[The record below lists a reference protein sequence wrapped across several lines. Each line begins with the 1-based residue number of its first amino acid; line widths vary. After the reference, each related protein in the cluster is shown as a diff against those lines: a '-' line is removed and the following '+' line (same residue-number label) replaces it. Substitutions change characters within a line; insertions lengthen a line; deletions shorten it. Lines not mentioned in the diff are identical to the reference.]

1 LLVKKEAT
9 EMAYITTE
17 EVRAI
22 RNELKNRFPTMKFSV
37 RKDDGL
43 AVTVSILSGDCD
55 FSDIELRNFITG
67 DIVNFSGYMQ
77 VNHHHLANY
86 GDHQHLLGEILDV
99 IKTAPANAEGGRAW
113 YNNSDAMVDYFDTA
127 FYIHMEI
134 GRRNRPYKFVE
145 SKKRAA

>member
-1 LLVKKEAT
+1 
-9 EMAYITTE
+9 
-17 EVRAI
+17 
-22 RNELKNRFPTMKFSV
+22 
-37 RKDDGL
+37 
-43 AVTVSILSGDCD
+43 
-55 FSDIELRNFITG
+55 
-67 DIVNFSGYMQ
+67 MQ